1 MGPVKL
7 KKTLSIP
14 GASYVLD
21 HIFQCGNI
29 VPVYEI
35 STLHALNQIIGH
47 IKFNNREFGDVYYR
61 GQASLFDTLTPSL
74 FRSWNGQRATLARVD
89 TLALIVTRMMESSKI
104 SREFKL
110 GRSKKANRLK
120 IEGILQ
126 HYGVPTKCIDLVDNH
141 WIALWMGLY
150 ACQKQVKVGTYYHYQ
165 KREIP
170 FVDILKGNKSL
181 DDTLYQYILLLALPY
196 GSYTADGLFESD
208 DYFVV
213 DLRKALSSIFL
224 RPHAQHAIVA
234 TRKVKTPKDITD
246 YDMSEAVVGILRMRI
261 DIVDKWM
268 GDGALVTQDNLFPP
282 PSTDKGYDQLLLCQ
296 DLLVDGYRLTKYV

>member
-7 KKTLSIP
+7 KKTMSIP

-21 HIFQCGNI
+21 HTFQCGNI
-29 VPVYEI
+29 VPVYDI

-61 GQASLFDTLTPSL
+61 GQASLFDALTPSL
-74 FRSWNGQRATLARVD
+74 FRSRNGHRATLARVD
-89 TLALIVTRMMESSKI
+89 TLAQIVTRMMESSKI

-126 HYGVPTKCIDLVDNH
+126 HYGVPTKSIDLVDNH

-150 ACQKQVKVGTYYHYQ
+150 ECHKQVKVDTYYHYQ
-165 KREIP
+165 RREIP

-196 GSYTADGLFESD
+196 GSYIADGLFESN

-234 TRKVKTPKDITD
+234 ARKVKTPKDVTD
-246 YDMSEAVVGILRMRI
+246 YDMSEAVVGVLRMRI
-261 DIVDKWM
+261 DLVDKWM
-268 GDGALVTQDNLFPP
+268 GDGTLVTQDNLFPP
-282 PSTDKGYDQLLLCQ
+282 PSMDKGYDQLLLCQ